1 MNGWIILISLAAGL
15 TSGFLFYG
23 GLWVT
28 VKKGMSMKRPQL
40 LFAVSFL
47 LRSAMVVIIFYFA
60 GAGQWQKIV
69 ICAVGLLIAR
79 AIVTYATR
87 EKQRTLTAITK
98 Q

>member
-1 MNGWIILISLAAGL
+1 MNSWIILISFAAGL
-15 TSGFLFYG
+15 AGGFLFYG
-23 GLWVT
+23 GLWMT

-47 LRSAMVVIIFYFA
+47 LRSAIVVVAFYFA
-60 GAGQWQKIV
+60 GGGQWQRIV

-87 EKQRTLTAITK
+87 EKQRTLTAFTK

>member
-1 MNGWIILISLAAGL
+1 MNSWMILISFTAGL
-15 TSGFLFYG
+15 ASGFLFYG
-23 GLWVT
+23 GLWMT

-47 LRSAMVVIIFYFA
+47 LRSVIVIITFYFA
-60 GAGQWQKIV
+60 GSGQWQRIV

-79 AIVTYATR
+79 VIVTYATR
-87 EKQRTLTAITK
+87 EKQRTLTPFTK